1 MHFYYF
7 AWKSTFFLCYYPL
20 IMNVEFRRFLVVN
33 VVWMLLVLH
42 THQSFIDAHKSF
54 RPFLR
59 PLFGRQHPPTL
70 FFATENSKRNS
81 SKNNP
86 ESIWTTLPHYSKK
99 LEQKR
104 FSFFWCD
111 CPLVFEKST
120 NQTKNCLITIF
131 TFCEQSVIVQTIQM
145 CDRLLKTPINGFRAL
160 LERYKQNWKY

>member
-1 MHFYYF
+1 MSPSSFSMHFYYF

-99 LEQKR
+99 IGTKT
-104 FSFFWCD
+104 FFIFLMWLPSSVWKINKPNKKLSYHNFYILWTKCN
-111 CPLVFEKST
+111 CT
-120 NQTKNCLITIF
+120 NYTN
-131 TFCEQSVIVQTIQM
+131 V
-145 CDRLLKTPINGFRAL
+145 
-160 LERYKQNWKY
+160 W

>member
-70 FFATENSKRNS
+70 FLQLKIQKEIQVKIILSLSEQPCPTTQ
-81 SKNNP
+81 KNWN
-86 ESIWTTLPHYSKK
+86 
-99 LEQKR
+99 QKR